1 MEKPLVFYKMTGAG
15 NDFIFLNN
23 FSLRIAHQKGP
34 ELARALCPRGI
45 SVGADGLVLL
55 EPSKKADFAWRFF
68 NADGSG
74 ASACGNGSRCA
85 ARLAHYLGIAGK
97 KLTFETGAGIVEA
110 SVEPDSVRVSLAE
123 PSPIQLLGINAG
135 GKDYSVSFVD
145 TGVPHA
151 VVQVEAVAAVDVEN
165 QGRAIR
171 FHTAFAPE
179 GTNVTFMQIMP
190 GNEIDIRTYERG
202 VEGETL
208 ACGTGAAAA
217 ALVVAQKG
225 GVPSPIL
232 VKTRSNIEL
241 KIHFLREGQ
250 KFYGVFLEGEARM
263 VYTGELS
270 EETMRSLKL

>member
-15 NDFIFLNN
+15 NDFIFLDNL
-23 FSLRIAHQKGP
+23 SLRIDHQKGP

-55 EPSKKADFAWRFF
+55 EPSDKADFAWRFF

-85 ARLAHYLGIAGK
+85 ARLAHHLGIAGQN
-97 KLTFETGAGIVEA
+97 LTFETGAGIVEA
-110 SVEPDSVRVSLAE
+110 SVTPHSVKVSLAE
-123 PSPIQLLGINAG
+123 PSPIKILDINAG
-135 GKDYSVSFVD
+135 GKDYSVSFLN

-151 VVQVEAVAAVDVEN
+151 VVQVEDIAAVDVEN

-171 FHTAFAPE
+171 FHEAFGPE
-179 GTNVTFMQIMP
+179 GTNATFVQALP
-190 GNEIDIRTYERG
+190 GKAIAIRTYERG
-202 VEGETL
+202 VEAETL

-217 ALVVAQKG
+217 ALVVAKKS
-225 GVPSPIL
+225 GVPSPVL

-263 VYTGELS
+263 VYIGELS
-270 EETMRSLKL
+270 EETMQKLTL